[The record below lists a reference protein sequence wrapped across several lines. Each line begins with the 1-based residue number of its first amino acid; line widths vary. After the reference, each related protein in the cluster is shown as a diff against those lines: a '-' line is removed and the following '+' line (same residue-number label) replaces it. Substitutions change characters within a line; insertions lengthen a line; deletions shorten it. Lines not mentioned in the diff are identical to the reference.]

1 MLPPL
6 SARAGGRLGL
16 AQEELSDVRVFGVI
30 SEVGG
35 RALRDDRLPARVEHD
50 AAVRDG
56 VNARKLVRDD
66 HERDAEAPRE
76 RADRRVEPRGGD
88 RVEAGRRLVEKEDA
102 RVERESARDRRPLL
116 HAAGELGGH
125 PDRRGQ
131 KVHLVEL
138 RHGDEVPFLPGQLRE
153 LVERQADV
161 FEDRQR
167 TEEGAALI
175 HDAELAQEPQPVLA
189 LGLHQVLAVDPDFPG
204 ERLVESDHDLEDGA
218 LARPRA
224 SENDEDLA
232 AADLEVEILLDH
244 PVAVSDCDSA
254 HLDRDRRRAHTC
266 SAFVST
272 AKIASTTMIMR
283 MPATTARVAESPT
296 ALGPSFVCMP
306 RRQPRPATIAP
317 NTIDLLVPTRTSE
330 I

>member
-1 MLPPL
+1 
-6 SARAGGRLGL
+6 
-16 AQEELSDVRVFGVI
+16 
-30 SEVGG
+30 
-35 RALRDDRLPARVEHD
+35 
-50 AAVRDG
+50 
-56 VNARKLVRDD
+56 
-66 HERDAEAPRE
+66 
-76 RADRRVEPRGGD
+76 
-88 RVEAGRRLVEKEDA
+88 
-102 RVERESARDRRPLL
+102 PLL

-138 RHGDEVPFLPGQLRE
+138 RHGDEVLFLPGQLRE
-153 LVERQADV
+153 LVERQANV

-167 TEEGAALI
+167 TEEGAALV
-175 HDAELAQEPQPVLA
+175 HDAELAQEPQPGFA
-189 LGLHQVLAVDPDFPG
+189 LGPHQVLAVDPDFPG

-232 AADLEVEILLDH
+232 ASDLEVEILLDH
-244 PVAVSDCDSA
+244 PVAVADRDSA

-266 SAFVST
+266 SAFVTT

-306 RRQPRPATIAP
+306 RRHPRPATIAP
-317 NTIDLLVPTRTSE
+317 NTIPLLVPTRTSE
-330 I
+330 TRTAPARWLQISAKGKPIASMTRMPPTTPVSIENAVSTGISSIPASTRCITRKRIGSSPMVVRALSS